1 MQKELKGRKERK
13 KEDIAKKSKE
23 EEEAGMRKGERKMGV
38 GIELAGG
45 RSGHRGADPPSKINW
60 L

>member
-1 MQKELKGRKERK
+1 M
-13 KEDIAKKSKE
+13 KE

-45 RSGHRGADPPSKINW
+45 GSGHRGADLPSKINW